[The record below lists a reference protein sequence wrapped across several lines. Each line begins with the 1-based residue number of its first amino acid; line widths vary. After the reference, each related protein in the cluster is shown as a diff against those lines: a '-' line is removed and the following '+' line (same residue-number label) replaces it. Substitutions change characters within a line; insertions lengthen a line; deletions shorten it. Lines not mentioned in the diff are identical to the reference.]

1 MSLNDRVLIRDEYEA
16 RGVAVDCQLEVLRS
30 SARPGSSADTI
41 IVEPEKP
48 QNDGMYQGIAEVEEE
63 NRVNSE

>member
-1 MSLNDRVLIRDEYEA
+1 MSLNNRVLIRDEYEA

-41 IVEPEKP
+41 IVEPEKA
-48 QNDGMYQGIAEVEEE
+48 QNDGMYQGMAEAELPKK
-63 NRVNSE
+63 

>member
-1 MSLNDRVLIRDEYEA
+1 LIRDEYEA
-16 RGVAVDCQLEVLRS
+16 RGVAVDCQLEVLRN
-30 SARPGSSADTI
+30 SARPGSSADSDTI

-48 QNDGMYQGIAEVEEE
+48 QNDGMYQGMAEAEEE